1 MSNSHTA
8 NNIEYHAFTISYDRQ
23 VKRLFT
29 SAGVLPV
36 FTNGDT
42 AVVTPIKAKAV
53 WDTGAVFTC
62 IRPAL
67 FQHIELPLLGAIG
80 LKTITGIGGKIEA
93 PAILVN
99 LFITSTLIIEGCPA
113 FIVDLPKSIDILIGM
128 DIIGMGDFAVCNANN
143 KTSFSFA
150 MPPFPDRINFADKA
164 DLINKKRAESCNN
177 R

>member
-1 MSNSHTA
+1 M
-8 NNIEYHAFTISYDRQ
+8 SYDTQ

-29 SAGVLPV
+29 SVGVLPV
-36 FTNGDT
+36 FTIGDT
-42 AVVTPIKAKAV
+42 AVVNPIKAKAV
-53 WDTGAVFTC
+53 WDTGATLTC

-67 FQHIELPLLGAIG
+67 FQRIELPLLGAIG
-80 LKTITGIGGKIEA
+80 TKTMIGIGGKIEA

-99 LFITSTLIIEGCPA
+99 LFITATLVIEGCPA
-113 FIVDLPKSIDILIGM
+113 FIADLPKGIDILIGM
-128 DIIGMGDFAVCNANN
+128 DIIGMGDFAVCNTEN

-164 DLINKKRAESCNN
+164 DFINKKRAEK